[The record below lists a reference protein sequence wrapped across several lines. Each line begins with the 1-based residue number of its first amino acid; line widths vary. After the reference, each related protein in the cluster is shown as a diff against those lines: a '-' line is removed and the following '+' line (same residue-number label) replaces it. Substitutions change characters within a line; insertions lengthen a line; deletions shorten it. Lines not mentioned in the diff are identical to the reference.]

1 MDGGVH
7 TRADFEAWAAAQP
20 RPDRI
25 VPGYEHA
32 LFLRW
37 CATVLFAG
45 GRIDDRACELSRGAR

>member
-1 MDGGVH
+1 MIQ
-7 TRADFEAWAAAQP
+7 TREHFEAWRRAQP

-45 GRIDDRACELSRGAR
+45 GRIDDRACELAGGAP